1 MKKYVDDSLK
11 VSITVFYM
19 YFMCKHLYTSV
30 KRRYFKRRKQPK
42 HLFKEICI
50 KTALSVVF
58 TGGVWQTGGGG
69 VGEKKEKMGGGGE
82 TGMLLEVQSCLVI
95 HWLFDTF
102 LTHLFIYLFRRPE
115 VDNTHTKIHFN
126 ATQIEDR
133 SHIVFILSVS
143 SSFYLSE
150 TLNLWWHILS
160 PLSIL
165 SSATSYAGTCYTYC
179 RPKAYIVADDNKCRY
194 RCFFLRLIG
203 RQYVQ

>member
-1 MKKYVDDSLK
+1 M
-11 VSITVFYM
+11 
-19 YFMCKHLYTSV
+19 

-42 HLFKEICI
+42 HLFQEICI
-50 KTALSVVF
+50 KTTFSMVF
-58 TGGVWQTGGGG
+58 TGGVWQTGGGE
-69 VGEKKEKMGGGGE
+69 GEKKKMGGEKKMGGGGGE

-102 LTHLFIYLFRRPE
+102 ITHVFIYLFRRPE
-115 VDNTHTKIHFN
+115 VDNTHTKHFN
-126 ATQIEDR
+126 AKKIEDR

-160 PLSIL
+160 PLPIL
-165 SSATSYAGTCYTYC
+165 SSATIYAGNCYT
-179 RPKAYIVADDNKCRY
+179 KAYFVADDNICRY
-194 RCFFLRLIG
+194 RCLFPRLKG